1 MAAAAAAYLRLSREE
16 AFSVSFA
23 GHKVWYDEASQALVL
38 LRRGEFRAISL
49 LSNSDRRRGEVF
61 ARFKFDGT
69 ALDVKLSPCCRF
81 VAVQRSD
88 NEVEII
94 ACGGG
99 MGTTTTTT
107 TTTANAEASTLTCN
121 GKGNVVLRG
130 GVIWIRTSEQARL
143 LLVTRDGLQVFQSSK
158 ATTLF
163 QFQLLLS
170 MFRIKY
176 FWSLPSRQM
185 VLVQTDEGEMR
196 PFALMGGKQQRGV
209 EKWAKFSTTT
219 DGGPSPLQGEAALV
233 ELYGET
239 WFVHIRKQEMIL
251 YLLGQASTKR
261 VKSVQSFH
269 GSTYGISS
277 IDSLLLA
284 HSQQSKVSLL
294 FDVLTRDEQ
303 VPGECFVSPLPVE
316 CPPSGEEDAP
326 VVTPYSSSWV
336 FLPPYW
342 VLDARLGRVWK
353 LELNLGEICNTYRAS
368 SLLAQ
373 DELARFLIRRM
384 SPAGE
389 YEQDARDCLFNHMLQ
404 HSEMRVLKVALPW
417 LRALA
422 DHCEPSNSNSQLTTT
437 GAVISQ
443 QQTCE
448 RLFYELDLSNG
459 YVATLALEYARFL
472 SLSVYTSLAPPSEV
486 LFVCIAKALLAS
498 NRLEELYQ
506 LCLFQL
512 LPSQSADI
520 VSQVLCTRAF
530 CEGAE
535 ERKQV
540 SLDAVFRLQQPQ
552 LMLDALLDEEEDG
565 FSQSV
570 RFCAKHAGVLLGEEA
585 NVVKLF
591 AACRRDP
598 DRLYM
603 LRHLLAMHR
612 PEYLLPGGNL
622 KEHVPADM
630 HGEFGWINI
639 D

>member
-1 MAAAAAAYLRLSREE
+1 MAAYLRLSREE
-16 AFSVSFA
+16 AFSVNFV
-23 GHKVWYDEASQALVL
+23 GHKVWYDEASQALIL

-61 ARFKFDGT
+61 TRFKFDGT

-94 ACGGG
+94 ACGGAMVAG
-99 MGTTTTTT
+99 VAT
-107 TTTANAEASTLTCN
+107 NSEASTLVCN

-130 GVIWIRTSEQARL
+130 GVIWIRTNEQARL

-163 QFQLLLS
+163 QFQLLMS

-196 PFALMGGKQQRGV
+196 PFALMGNGGKRGM

-251 YLLGQASTKR
+251 YLLNPTNTKR

-294 FDVLTRDEQ
+294 FDVLTRDKQ

-316 CPPSGEEDAP
+316 CPSSSSLEETSIII
-326 VVTPYSSSWV
+326 TPYSSSWV
-336 FLPPYW
+336 FLPPFW

-353 LELNLGEICNTYRAS
+353 LELNLGEICNTYRAAS
-368 SLLAQ
+368 TLTHAD

-384 SPAGE
+384 NPMDE

-404 HSEMRVLKVALPW
+404 HSEMRVLNVALPW
-417 LRALA
+417 LRVLA
-422 DHCEPSNSNSQLTTT
+422 DHCEPNNNLLTATA
-437 GAVISQ
+437 GAIISQ
-443 QQTCE
+443 QQVCD

-472 SLSVYTSLAPPSEV
+472 SLNVYTSLAPPSEP

-498 NRLEELYQ
+498 KRMEELYQ
-506 LCLFQL
+506 MCLFQL
-512 LPSQSADI
+512 LPSQSAEV
-520 VSQVLCTRAF
+520 VSQVLATSEF
-530 CEGAE
+530 CQGAE

-540 SLDAVFRLQQPQ
+540 SLDALFRLQKPQ
-552 LMLDALLDEEEDG
+552 LMFNALLDGEVNDDD
-565 FSQSV
+565 FSQSI
-570 RFCAKHAGVLLGEEA
+570 RFCVKHADVLLGQEA
-585 NVVKLF
+585 NVVTLF
-591 AACRRDP
+591 KACHQDS
-598 DRLYM
+598 DRLHM
-603 LRHLLAMHR
+603 LRHLLAMHK
-612 PEYLLPGGNL
+612 PEYLVPGGELNL
-622 KEHVPADM
+622 IEHVPVDM
-630 HGEFGWINI
+630 HGEFSWV
-639 D
+639 